1 MAEQRSNSHEGSSA
15 YEFFSMG
22 AHWAAHQ
29 CGRPITFALAFL
41 LVILWAASGPLFHY
55 SDTWQLIINTSTTI
69 VTFLMVFLLQ
79 HAQNKDS
86 ATIQIKLDELI
97 RSNAAARNR
106 LLSLEDLTEA
116 EFDHLKKAFAALAKE
131 DGKRGEGPRQA
142 GRGLA
147 DLQGGDEKAQAAQ

>member
-1 MAEQRSNSHEGSSA
+1 MDLLFESIAQKVAS
-15 YEFFSMG
+15 
-22 AHWAAHQ
+22 WA
-29 CGRPITFALAFL
+29 GRPPAFIIA
-41 LVILWAASGPLFHY
+41 LVIVIVWGLTGPIFHY
-55 SDTWQLIINTSTTI
+55 SDTWQLVINTGTTI